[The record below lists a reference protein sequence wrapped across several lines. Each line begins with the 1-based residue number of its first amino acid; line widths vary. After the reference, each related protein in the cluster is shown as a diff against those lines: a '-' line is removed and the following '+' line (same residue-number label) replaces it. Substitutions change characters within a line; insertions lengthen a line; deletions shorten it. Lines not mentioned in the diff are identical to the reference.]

1 MRTTLAVAMTVVFA
15 AASTGADDPKVII
28 EKAIQA
34 HGGKDVLSKDVAF
47 TADMTGEIQL
57 PFGQTK
63 FEGKLA
69 TELPDKYRMAMSM
82 NIGGSDVTI
91 VQLVNGETVRMTV
104 NGMAQP
110 LPKSVET
117 ELRTAIALQEIGQ
130 IVTLLN
136 SDKYKL
142 KTGDPTKV
150 GGKPAATVIV
160 TPKDGEPVELAFD
173 EKSGYLVQTV
183 REALSPEEKTVKE
196 TTVLSDFKK
205 VADAV
210 IGSKIAVTHD
220 GKPFMTATMSDMKL
234 AEKLPPA
241 TFAVDD

>member
-1 MRTTLAVAMTVVFA
+1 MRSTLAVAMTVVFA
-15 AASTGADDPKVII
+15 AASTGADDPKVVI
-28 EKAIQA
+28 EKAIKA
-34 HGGKDVLSKDVAF
+34 HGGKDTLEKDVAF
-47 TADMTGEIQL
+47 AADMTGEIQL

-63 FEGKLA
+63 FDGKLA
-69 TELPDKYRMAMSM
+69 TELPDKYRMAMNMS
-82 NIGGSDVTI
+82 IGGTDVSI
-91 VQLVNGETVRMTV
+91 VQSVNGKTVRMTV

-110 LPKSVET
+110 LPESVET

-130 IVTLLN
+130 LVTLLD

-142 KTGDPTKV
+142 KAGEATKV
-150 GGKPAATVIV
+150 GGQPAVTVVV
-160 TPKDGEPVELAFD
+160 TPTGGKPVELAFD

-183 REALSPEEKTVKE
+183 REALSPEEKAVKE
-196 TTVLSDFKK
+196 TTVMSEFKEVGK
-205 VADAV
+205 AIV
-210 IGSKIAVTHD
+210 GSKIVVTHD